1 MVAIV
6 SAVTIGGGKDVFSPI
21 ASTKPEPS
29 AKREMRQ
36 AECGLTLV
44 QSENSDSTLL
54 TPSISNFTGSFGDLF
69 ERDDRLE
76 SWEFRR

>member
-6 SAVTIGGGKDVFSPI
+6 SADTIGGGKDVFSPI

-29 AKREMRQ
+29 EKREMRQ

-44 QSENSDSTLL
+44 
-54 TPSISNFTGSFGDLF
+54 
-69 ERDDRLE
+69 
-76 SWEFRR
+76 

>member
-1 MVAIV
+1 MVPIV
-6 SAVTIGGGKDVFSPI
+6 SAVTIGGGKGVFSPI
-21 ASTKPEPS
+21 ASTKPERS
-29 AKREMRQ
+29 DKREIRQ

-44 QSENSDSTLL
+44 QSENSDSALP
-54 TPSISNFTGSFGDLF
+54 TPSISDFTGGFGDLF